1 MASKK
6 HPKHP
11 IVLRFEGIDP
21 GDIGGY
27 EAHRYRK
34 GGDLGHIDREKP
46 KPRLLIGTETWADEA
61 RAEIKLM
68 KLETFAAEL
77 ADLDRRKRR
86 KEIEKRRIEG
96 PRDPWRASRHG
107 PMRELILTANKEWFE
122 QTESSDVEFSTSK
135 EELFE
140 KRAVD
145 WLKEHFGNDVI
156 HARADLDEQAY
167 HIHAVIMP
175 RANVQKYGTECRL
188 LQPSIH
194 PLIKDYEAAQ
204 DSVGEWFSE
213 IGLARGQRHKQAIR
227 DALNDGRKP
236 PANPRH
242 VRPAAWRA
250 KQERKLAEKEAT
262 LEARQR
268 EVVEREEQAEEIIA
282 FGEAVAT
289 GGIDENGQPTTPA
302 QQTDKTASP
311 TPARNS
317 SLGFTI
323 ARKAYRMAMKRL
335 RGKATEEA
343 ERKARVKVAKEVAE
357 IKAAD
362 DVIVEIGKQL
372 PEGMRAR
379 IAKVRRKLTARIMRL
394 DPNMKGRFEGPV
406 SGGDDTR

>member
-1 MASKK
+1 MASK
-6 HPKHP
+6 KHP
-11 IVLRFEGIDP
+11 IVLRFEGMDP
-21 GDIGGY
+21 SDIGGY

-46 KPRLLIGTETWADEA
+46 KPRLLIGTDTWAEETL
-61 RAEIKLM
+61 AEIKLM

-135 EELFE
+135 EDLFE
-140 KRAVD
+140 ERAVA
-145 WLKEHFGNDVI
+145 WLQEHFGEDVI

-175 RANVQKYGTECRL
+175 RATAKKYGTECRV
-188 LQPSIH
+188 LQPSTH

-236 PANPRH
+236 PASPRH

-250 KQERKLAEKEAT
+250 KQERKLAEKEAA
-262 LEARQR
+262 LETRKR

-289 GGIDENGQPTTPA
+289 GAIDEHGQPAVPPQSENA
-302 QQTDKTASP
+302 ASL
-311 TPARNS
+311 TPARKS
-317 SLGFTI
+317 SLGFAI
-323 ARKAYRMAMKRL
+323 ARRAYRMAMKRL
-335 RGKATEEA
+335 RGKAEAEA
-343 ERKARVKVAKEVAE
+343 ERRARAKAAKEVAE

-362 DVIVEIGKQL
+362 DVIVEIAQQL
-372 PEGMRAR
+372 PGSIRAK
-379 IAKVRRKLTARIMRL
+379 IAKVRRKLSAQIMQL
-394 DPNMKGRFEGPV
+394 DPTTKGR
-406 SGGDDTR
+406 SGGPLSGSNDTR

>member
-1 MASKK
+1 MASK
-6 HPKHP
+6 KHP
-11 IVLRFEGIDP
+11 IVLRFEGMDP
-21 GDIGGY
+21 SDIGGY

-34 GGDLGHIDREKP
+34 GGDLGHIDRDRP
-46 KPRLLIGTETWADEA
+46 KPRLLIGTHSWAEEA
-61 RAEIKLM
+61 QAEIKLM

-86 KEIEKRRIEG
+86 KEIERRRIEG

-140 KRAVD
+140 ERAVA
-145 WLKEHFGNDVI
+145 WLKESFGDDVI
-156 HARADLDEQAY
+156 HARADFDEQAY

-175 RANVQKYGTECRL
+175 RATVKKYGTECRV
-188 LQPSIH
+188 LQPSVH

-236 PANPRH
+236 PASPRH
-242 VRPAAWRA
+242 VRPAVWRA
-250 KQERKLAEKEAT
+250 KQERKLAEKEAA
-262 LEARQR
+262 LETRQR
-268 EVVEREEQAEEIIA
+268 EVSEREEQADEIIA
-282 FGEAVAT
+282 FGEAVAA
-289 GGIDENGQPTTPA
+289 GGIDENGQPAASAQQSEKTPA
-302 QQTDKTASP
+302 L
-311 TPARNS
+311 TPARKS
-317 SLGFTI
+317 SLGFAI

-335 RGKATEEA
+335 RGKAAAEA
-343 ERKARVKVAKEVAE
+343 ERNARAQVVKEVAE

-362 DVIVEIGKQL
+362 DVIVEIGQQL

-379 IAKVRRKLTARIMRL
+379 IAKVRRKLSARIMKL
-394 DPNMKGRFEGPV
+394 DPTTKGRFGGPI
-406 SGGDDTR
+406 SGNDDSR